1 MSVIPKNLVQA
12 AIDADYLR
20 QRLLEML
27 VIPCP
32 TGFTDEIS
40 RYVAHQLQLLGID
53 YELTR
58 RGTLI
63 ARLPG
68 RHQHERIA
76 RAVVNHLDTIG
87 ATVSALKPN
96 GRLALTPIG
105 TWSSRF
111 AEGGRVSVFGRHRA
125 IRGQVL
131 PLLASGHA
139 FNERIDSLPVG
150 WEQVEVRLN
159 EPVHNAADLAALG
172 IETGDYVAFDSDP
185 EVADNGF
192 ITARHLDNKAGAA
205 ALLTALKALSD
216 GGVAPAIDL
225 HAIFTTTE
233 EVGTG
238 AGASLSTEVCE
249 FVGIDI
255 GPVAPGQNARETG
268 VTLCALDTSGP
279 FDHHLIKRLRGLCR
293 EYGIAHQTD
302 VFRYYYSDAN
312 SAIKA
317 GHDVRDALITFGT
330 DATHGYER
338 THFDSLE
345 SIARLLVLYGQ
356 CPPVYPRE
364 GHLQR
369 FPHLHE
375 ENFSRSD

>member
-1 MSVIPKNLVQA
+1 MSSPPRKLQQP
-12 AIDADYLR
+12 AIDGDYLR

-27 VIPCP
+27 VIPSP
-32 TGFTDEIS
+32 TGFTDAIS
-40 RYVAHQLQLLGID
+40 RYVAGQLQQLGID
-53 YELTR
+53 YQLTR

-68 RHQHERIA
+68 RHQSTKVA

-87 ATVSALKPN
+87 ATVSAVKPN
-96 GRLALTPIG
+96 GRLALTPVG

-111 AEGGRVSVFGRHRA
+111 AEGGRVTVFGRQRA

-150 WEQVEVRLN
+150 WEQVEVRIN
-159 EPVHNAADLAALG
+159 EPIASPADVAALG
-172 IETGDYVAFDSDP
+172 IDAGDFVAFDADP

-205 ALLTALKALSD
+205 ALLTALKALID
-216 GGVAPAIDL
+216 TGITPAIDL

-238 AGASLSTEVCE
+238 AGASLSAEVCE

-268 VTLCALDTSGP
+268 VTLCAQDTSGP
-279 FDHHLIKRLRGLCR
+279 FDHHLLTRLRGLCR
-293 EYGIAHQTD
+293 EYDIAHQTD

-312 SAIKA
+312 SAITA

-345 SIARLLVLYGQ
+345 SIARLLTLYTQ
-356 CPPVYPRE
+356 SSPVYPRE
-364 GHLQR
+364 DDLRR
-369 FPHLHE
+369 FPHQFE
-375 ENFSRSD
+375 